1 MLIFGVQKLEMVSHL
16 IFALI
21 QLPCPAKGTF
31 VRRVGSA
38 VEMKNALIPLYS
50 GNKNLSFG
58 VTHFSCRKG
67 KKKKIELNFP

>member
-31 VRRVGSA
+31 VRQVGSA
-38 VEMKNALIPLYS
+38 VEMKNALIFLWTPL
-50 GNKNLSFG
+50 F
-58 VTHFSCRKG
+58 CRLVLHIFLAEKE
-67 KKKKIELNFP
+67 KKKN